1 MPIRE
6 KGYYSWEGKLKEGGI
21 KWLPIFFNGIKSV
34 FRKKKS
40 KLLFAF
46 TTFPF
51 IVFLIAVYAA
61 TKPEL
66 RMFTRLVRQISTD
79 ALLFHSFYTFGP
91 LMFGMVILSL
101 FAGAELIS
109 GDLKFKSFTLY
120 LSRPLSKLDYIKGKF
135 SIVLFYLLLFSLVPG
150 ILLIIAKIVFTGEFS
165 VSINVILAAV
175 VFPLIISFFMAS
187 WVLMFSSLSANV
199 KFVYIMF
206 FAFYFVSNTIAAV
219 FGETFRND
227 NFYLFSIERNIR
239 QFGSYVFNTKPDFNA
254 PAWLS
259 GVVLISVTVIFF
271 FVLMMRLR
279 KTEV

>member
-206 FAFYFVSNTIAAV
+206 FAFYFVSNTLAAV

-227 NFYLFSIERNIR
+227 NFYLFSIERNIK